1 MCQFVFHKNFNA
13 IIKTKRSSSSPS
25 DNKNK
30 LCRCGQGVKRK
41 LKHVVF
47 CLEYKSKCSCLQAFK
62 SCSNSYGCIG
72 CESSFGEN
80 REEDPQ
86 VASSVKQLISKHSL
100 TTEIVLHSFTDRA

>member
-1 MCQFVFHKNFNA
+1 MFHKNINA

-25 DNKNK
+25 DNKSR

-47 CLEYKSKCSCLQAFK
+47 CLEYKSKCSCLQAFT
-62 SCSNSYGCIG
+62 SCSNSSGCIG
-72 CESSFGEN
+72 YESPFGEN

-86 VASSVKQLISKHSL
+86 VASSVKQLINKHSL
-100 TTEIVLHSFTDRA
+100 TTEIVLHSFTDWA

>member
-1 MCQFVFHKNFNA
+1 MFHKNINA

-47 CLEYKSKCSCLQAFK
+47 CLEYKSKCSRLQAFK

-72 CESSFGEN
+72 CESLFGEN
-80 REEDPQ
+80 REGHPQ
-86 VASSVKQLISKHSL
+86 VANSVKQLINKHSL
-100 TTEIVLHSFTDRA
+100 TTEIVLHSFTDTA

>member
-1 MCQFVFHKNFNA
+1 MCQFVFHKNVKA

-30 LCRCGQGVKRK
+30 K
-41 LKHVVF
+41 LKHLVF
-47 CLEYKSKCSCLQAFK
+47 YLEYKSKCSCLQVFK
-62 SCSNSYGCIG
+62 SCSNSYYCIC
-72 CESSFGEN
+72 CESLFGEN

>member
-1 MCQFVFHKNFNA
+1 MCQFVFHKIVNA

-25 DNKNK
+25 DSKNK

-47 CLEYKSKCSCLQAFK
+47 CLEYKLKCSCLQVFK
-62 SCSNSYGCIG
+62 SCSNRYGCIG
-72 CESSFGEN
+72 CESPFGEN
-80 REEDPQ
+80 REEGPH

-100 TTEIVLHSFTDRA
+100 ATEIVLHSFTDTA

>member
-1 MCQFVFHKNFNA
+1 MFHKNINA

-25 DNKNK
+25 DNKNRH
-30 LCRCGQGVKRK
+30 CRCGQGVKRK

-47 CLEYKSKCSCLQAFK
+47 CLEYKSKCSCLQAFT

-72 CESSFGEN
+72 YESLFGEN

-86 VASSVKQLISKHSL
+86 VASSVKQLINKHSS

>member
-1 MCQFVFHKNFNA
+1 MCQFVFHKNVNA

-30 LCRCGQGVKRK
+30 LCRRGQGVKRK

-47 CLEYKSKCSCLQAFK
+47 CLEYKSKYSCLQAFK

-72 CESSFGEN
+72 CESPFGEN

-86 VASSVKQLISKHSL
+86 VASSVKQLINKHSL